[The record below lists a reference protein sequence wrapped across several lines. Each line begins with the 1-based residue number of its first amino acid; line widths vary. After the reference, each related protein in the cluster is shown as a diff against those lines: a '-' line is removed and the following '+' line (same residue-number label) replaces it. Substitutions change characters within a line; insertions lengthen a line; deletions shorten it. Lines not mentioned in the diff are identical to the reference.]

1 MEILQN
7 TILKLITR
15 QGTNVERQQIVPA
28 SGELAFANDISR
40 LFVGTIDGLSGGT
53 VVGNKFL
60 GIAPNVETTFTSPI
74 SGDMAYDTDRKGLYV
89 YKGGLSTSI
98 LNWQALPSLTYVGS
112 DYINVN
118 NTTTTGNLSLNAL
131 SAGILHSS
139 IVKAPIILDG
149 STNQITLSAKIPFS
163 TVSTNTVTISSGLNV
178 KVNGLSADN
187 TAVNLLSSNVVL
199 KTNQIFARYNGSLS
213 AIDASCSRDVLSVIY
228 NSPGNYKF
236 IYNTIPDIYHP
247 IAIASLHDESVAG
260 DCHART
266 RAISNSSCDV
276 MILKY
281 DGTNNPASDGIVSL
295 LITY

>member
-15 QGTNVERQQIVPA
+15 QGTNVERQHIIPS

-139 IVKAPIILDG
+139 IVKGPIILDG

-163 TVSTNTVTISSGLNV
+163 TVSTNTITISSGLNV

-187 TAVNLLSSNVVL
+187 TAVNPLSSNIVI

-213 AIDASCSRDVLSVIY
+213 TIDCSREVLSVIRIGTGY
-228 NSPGNYKF
+228 YKF
-236 IYNTIPDIYHP
+236 IYATIPNIYCP
-247 IAIASLHDESVAG
+247 IAIACLHDEAVAG
-260 DCHART
+260 DQQART
-266 RAISNSSCDV
+266 RAISNSACEV
-276 MILKY
+276 LILKY
-281 DGTNNPASDGIVSL
+281 DGTNVTPTDAVVSL